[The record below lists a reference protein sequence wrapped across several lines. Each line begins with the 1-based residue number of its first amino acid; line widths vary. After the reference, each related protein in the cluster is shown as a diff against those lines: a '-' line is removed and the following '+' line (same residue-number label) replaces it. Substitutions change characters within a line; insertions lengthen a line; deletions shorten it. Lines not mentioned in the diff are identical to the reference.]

1 MLRSRLSYLCCCALQ
16 LSADLSQQQKDA
28 SETSSVNE
36 KAVGAIRYRP
46 EMIEERLGLG
56 SPDNNTRKSVSIKG
70 GIGTSLKFRLGTERS
85 TPQNFE
91 AHGGGRRGA
100 HAQHVGDGFKATK
113 MDYRNRGGN
122 NDGGVDSSAWGWRMW
137 VIPKFN
143 DRGGLNALR
152 SESAQERL
160 EHIQALN
167 RPESGG
173 GFTLEQDKAIVE
185 YANEFC
191 WNHNAG
197 SQVWFLSSVLFD
209 ILHI

>member
-1 MLRSRLSYLCCCALQ
+1 
-16 LSADLSQQQKDA
+16 
-28 SETSSVNE
+28 
-36 KAVGAIRYRP
+36 
-46 EMIEERLGLG
+46 MIEERLGLG
-56 SPDNNTRKSVSIKG
+56 SQDNNTRKPVSIKG

-91 AHGGGRRGA
+91 AHGGRGA
-100 HAQHVGDGFKATK
+100 HAHVGDGFRATK
-113 MDYRNRGGN
+113 NDYRGGN
-122 NDGGVDSSAWGWRMW
+122 NDGVDSGAWGWRMW